1 MPVSQAFM
9 QLDPRIQRYLWSEGW
24 GALREVQELAI
35 PAVLLGNE
43 DVLIAASTASGK
55 TEAAF
60 LPALTR
66 LLHQPDMGL
75 IVYIS
80 PLKALI
86 NDQFGRLER
95 LCETIEIPVWPWHGD
110 ITATSKRKFLK
121 RPHGVLL
128 ITPES
133 MEAMLCNRGTSVA
146 ALFERTMFFII
157 DELHAFIGT
166 ERGKQLQSQLHRIE
180 VVLGHEVPRIALS
193 ATLGDMDL
201 AATFLRPDRPVVQV
215 NAPSGGNE
223 LLVVVKGF
231 EEPLVDGVAGAARDR
246 AADLARA
253 AIAKYLFGALSGSNN
268 LVFPNSRQEVERY
281 THLLNVQCESARLPR
296 EFWPHHGNLSKEIR
310 EETEEALKQHDRPA
324 TAICTNTLELGID
337 IGAVKSVVQIGTPPS
352 VGSLRQRLGRSG
364 RREGEPA
371 ILRGCVIEMALDAK
385 SDLGTRLRLDTV
397 QTTAAVSLL
406 LENWFEPP
414 EVRGAHYSTLV
425 QQLLSSIAQYGGLQA
440 AEAFRLLCSA
450 SAPFDGVSKEDF
462 AELLRTLGKEE
473 VLTQDHSGLL
483 LHGPVGDKIV
493 NHYTFYAAF
502 ASDDEFRIVSSGET
516 LGTLPVSQLLIPGQ
530 RVLFGGRTWLVE
542 TIDEAHKT
550 IYVVPGKGGA
560 PPLFNGSGGRVHTRV
575 RQRMRELYAGSEPV
589 PFLDTTGQRF
599 LDEGRTA
606 FRVLAL
612 SDRVLLGQG
621 THCILLTWLG
631 DSANEA
637 IVCLLA
643 ARGLQASAGRL
654 GVEIQRTGKDLSE
667 IESVLADIGAQPA
680 PPIDDLLAKANNL
693 ARQKWDTLLSPHL
706 LHETYAS
713 SNLALGEAIAWLRSP
728 GIARWRHVD
737 SAAPGAGTSRRSV
750 AP

>member
-1 MPVSQAFM
+1 MPVSQAFT

-35 PAVLLGNE
+35 PSVLLGNE
-43 DVLIAASTASGK
+43 DVLVAASTASGK

-66 LLHQPDMGL
+66 LLSQPDMGL

-95 LCETIEIPVWPWHGD
+95 LCETLEVPVWPWHGD
-110 ITATSKRKFLK
+110 VTATSKRKFLQK
-121 RPHGVLL
+121 RCGVLL

-133 MEAMLCNRGTSVA
+133 LEAMLCNRGTSVA
-146 ALFERTMFFII
+146 ALFGRTMFFIV

-201 AATFLRPDRPVVQV
+201 AARFLRPERPAVQV
-215 NAPSGGNE
+215 NAPTGGNE

-231 EEPLVDGVAGAARDR
+231 EEPLVDGSAKGTPEPET
-246 AADLARA
+246 DLARVA
-253 AIAKYLFGALSGSNN
+253 VAKYLFSALRGSNN
-268 LVFPNSRQEVERY
+268 LVFPNSRQEVERF
-281 THLLNVQCESARLPR
+281 THLLNKLCEQARLPK

-310 EETEEALKQHDRPA
+310 EETEEALKQRDRPA

-352 VGSLRQRLGRSG
+352 VASLRQRLGRSG
-364 RREGEPA
+364 RRKGEPA
-371 ILRGCVIEMALDAK
+371 ILRDCVIEKALDAK
-385 SDLGTRLRLDTV
+385 SDLGTRLRIDTV
-397 QTTAAVSLL
+397 QTAATVSLL

-414 EVRGAHYSTLV
+414 EVRGTHYSTLV
-425 QQLLSSIAQYGGLQA
+425 QQLLSAIAQYGGLQA
-440 AEAFRLLCSA
+440 AQAFQLLCRA

-462 AELLRTLGKEE
+462 AELLRTLGQEE
-473 VLTQDHSGLL
+473 VLIQDHSGLL
-483 LHGPVGDKIV
+483 LHGHVGDKIV
-493 NHYTFYAAF
+493 NHYSFYAAF
-502 ASDDEFRIVSSGET
+502 ASDDEFRIVSSSKT
-516 LGTLPVSQLLIPGQ
+516 LGTLPVSQLLVPGQ
-530 RVLFGGRTWLVE
+530 RILFGGRTWLVE
-542 TIDEAHKT
+542 AIDEAHKT

-560 PPLFNGSGGRVHTRV
+560 PPLFNGNGGRVHTRV
-575 RQRMRELYAGSEPV
+575 RQRMRKLYTGSETV
-589 PFLDTTGQRF
+589 PFLDATGQRF
-599 LDEGRTA
+599 LEEGRTT
-606 FRVLAL
+606 FRALAL
-612 SDRVLLGQG
+612 SDCVLLRQG
-621 THCILLTWLG
+621 AHCMLLTWLG

-643 ARGLQASAGRL
+643 ARGLQASVGRL
-654 GVEIQRTGKDLSE
+654 GVEIRRAGREPGE
-667 IESVLADIGAQPA
+667 IEAVLVDIGAQPA
-680 PPIDDLLAKANNL
+680 PPIDNLLAKANNL

-713 SNLALGEAIAWLRSP
+713 SNLALEEAVEWLRSP
-728 GIARWRHVD
+728 EVVRWCE
-737 SAAPGAGTSRRSV
+737 AGAPEHQN
-750 AP
+750 